1 MKAKFITRN
10 AISFEVESPEEAM
23 LLEAFLEMEG
33 KLRVWD
39 NDTVYLAEEAG
50 VEKVVILKSIKEDE

>member
-50 VEKVVILKSIKEDE
+50 VEKVVILKSIRDDE